1 MTFFNKLFGGLKMS
15 WPAVIL
21 FAVAAGLYAG
31 VMGSVPALN
40 PTSFHDICVS
50 HECWIIFAFIIA
62 TNCEKTWECALK
74 TFVFFLISQPLVY
87 GVEVLTGNLVLEK
100 AIYYYVE
107 IWGPA
112 TLFTLPGGAIA
123 HLIKKQNPLGAIVL
137 GLGNTLMAVLG
148 CSYAIKLVENPPYH
162 LLTVL
167 LCFAAIVVM
176 TLAIQKQKKNRI
188 ISFATIVVVFAALM
202 ILLAATGRVLA

>member
-62 TNCEKTWECALK
+62 TNCDKCWECALK

-87 GVEVLTGNLVLEK
+87 GVEVLTGNLVLES
-100 AIYYYVE
+100 AIYYCLE
-107 IWGPA
+107 IWGPT

-123 HLIKKQNPLGAIVL
+123 YLIKKQNPLGAIVL
-137 GLGNTLMAVLG
+137 GLGNTLMAALG
-148 CSYAIKLVENPPYH
+148 CSYAIKLVQEPPYH
-162 LLTVL
+162 LLTAL
-167 LCFAAIVVM
+167 LCFAAIVIM
-176 TLAIQKQKKNRI
+176 TFAIQKQKKNRI
-188 ISFATIVVVFAALM
+188 ISFATIVVVFVALM
-202 ILLAATGRVLA
+202 VLLAATGRVLA